1 MASVEAARHALRQ
14 LADPVRAQTQR
25 GFFKNCTDDIFLGV
39 PATSVRKIAREF
51 ADLPLTDIRQLTQ
64 SATHEERLLSHEIL
78 RLQFSKGDEGRRER
92 IFNFYMRNRR
102 FIRDWDGVDDSA
114 PYIAGPW
121 LLARDKGILYE
132 LARSSR
138 IWDRRIAIVSTWW
151 FIRNGKVE
159 DTFALAEIL
168 LHDSEDLIQKAT
180 GWMLRDAGKKDLAEL
195 ERFFAVI
202 TRACHARR
210 CATPSSASPNKS
222 GSSMCVLGQLL
233 LDRVLLHAFPQ
244 QLVCN
249 QQFAHQGL
257 EPRILRLQLAHPIF
271 HTLSADR

>member
-14 LADPVRAQTQR
+14 LADPVRARTQR

-39 PATSVRKIAREF
+39 PTASVRKIAREF
-51 ADLPLTDIRQLTQ
+51 AALPLTDIRQLMQ
-64 SATHEERLLSHEIL
+64 SATHEERSLSHEIL
-78 RLQFSKGDEGRRER
+78 RFQFNKGDEARREK
-92 IFNFYMRNRR
+92 IFNFYIRNRR

-121 LLARDKGILYE
+121 LLARDKDILYE

-168 LHDSEDLIQKAT
+168 LHDAEDLIQKAT
-180 GWMLRDAGKKDLAEL
+180 GWMLRVAGKKDLAAL
-195 ERFFAVI
+195 ERFLRRHHASMPRTTLRYAIERFPQQKRLKYV
-202 TRACHARR
+202 RARPTASRS
-210 CATPSSASPNKS
+210 SSASRVPAAADLKPAVRPP
-222 GSSMCVLGQLL
+222 GS
-233 LDRVLLHAFPQ
+233 
-244 QLVCN
+244 
-249 QQFAHQGL
+249 
-257 EPRILRLQLAHPIF
+257 
-271 HTLSADR
+271 